1 VATTKRRQPKGL
13 YVLFLTEMW
22 ERFGFYTLY
31 GLFVLYLT
39 KDLGMGDAAATLLFG
54 AFASYLYVTTLPGGH
69 LADRVL
75 GFRRAIILG
84 AAIMCVGYLS
94 LTIGE
99 ADLVPVSL
107 GILIVGNGF
116 FKPNVGA
123 LLGHLYDDDDPRRES
138 GFTIFYL
145 GINLG
150 SFVAFLIAGWIAQE
164 VGYNWAFGMAGIG
177 KLISMATFILG
188 RRWLGDA
195 GYAPDP
201 QLLRERH
208 FGLPLMWVVMIG
220 CIGAAGVATYLMNH
234 DVAAGGVLA
243 VAAIVAFAFFLYEGW
258 QEDRA
263 IRRRIVVLVV
273 LSISAIVFWS
283 VYVQVGSSFL
293 LFVDRSVDRDILG
306 LTIPPSEFL
315 SLNPL
320 FILLMGMPFA
330 ALWLWLDRFRLNPST
345 PLKFVF
351 GFILIGASY
360 FILVWGIATS
370 TDKVAWEWLILFFF
384 VYTAAEMVLSP
395 VGLAMTTDLAPKR
408 LTGLAMGIWLL
419 ATSGG
424 LYVGG
429 VLASVAA
436 VPKGTSAPATRDIYE
451 SSFADFGWI
460 ALATGLLL
468 FALVPWLKRLMRKQ
482 GSEADAAPSR

>member
-1 VATTKRRQPKGL
+1 MAATRRRQPKGL
-13 YVLFLTEMW
+13 YILFLTEMW
-22 ERFGFYTLY
+22 ERFGFYTMY

-39 KDLGMGDAAATLLFG
+39 KELEMADAAATLLFG

-94 LTIGE
+94 LTLGDV
-99 ADLVPVSL
+99 DLVPVSL

-123 LLGHLYDDDDPRRES
+123 LLGHLYDEDDPRRES

-150 SFVAFLIAGWIAQE
+150 SFAAFVVAGWVAQE

-177 KLISMATFILG
+177 KLISMATFIFG
-188 RRWLGDA
+188 RRYLGDA
-195 GYAPDP
+195 GHAPNP
-201 QLLRERH
+201 ALLKQRH
-208 FGLPLMWVVMIG
+208 LGLPLMWLILIG
-220 CIGAAGVATYLMNH
+220 CVGAAGIATYMMHH

-243 VAAIVAFAFFLYEGW
+243 LAALVAFAYFLYEGW
-258 QEDRA
+258 RERPN
-263 IRRRIVVLVV
+263 IRRRVVVLVV
-273 LSISAIVFWS
+273 LSAFSIVFWS

-293 LFVDRSVDRDILG
+293 LFVDRSVDRAILG
-306 LTIPPSEFL
+306 VLVPASEFL
-315 SLNPL
+315 SLNPF
-320 FILLMGMPFA
+320 FILVMGMPFA
-330 ALWLWLDRFRLNPST
+330 ALWLWLDKFRLNPST

-351 GFILIGASY
+351 GFLLIGSSY
-360 FILVWGIATS
+360 FILVWGVASS
-370 TDKVAWEWLILFFF
+370 TDKVAWEWLVLFFA

-395 VGLAMTTDLAPKR
+395 VGLAMSTDLAPKR

-436 VPKGTSAPATRDIYE
+436 VPKGSSAKATRDIYE
-451 SSFADFGWI
+451 TGFADFGWI
-460 ALATGLLL
+460 ALATGMLLV
-468 FALVPWLKRLMRKQ
+468 ALVPWLNHLIRKTA
-482 GSEADAAPSR
+482 ETPSPSSG